1 MGNGAIIKNGD
12 IQVMSAGTGI
22 THSEFNANK
31 DKPVKVLQIWL
42 FPNKRNLVPRYD
54 LATFFEY
61 PLKKKNEFYQILSPS
76 ENDQGVWIHQNA
88 WFSMADF
95 TKRNTAR
102 VQTKI
107 ERQMVFT
114 HF

>member
-1 MGNGAIIKNGD
+1 MEIITIPLEGDLEHKDSMGNGAIIKNGD

-54 LATFFEY
+54 QLSLSTLEKRTNSIKFYHHRRMIKVFGFIKMHGLAW
-61 PLKKKNEFYQILSPS
+61 LISQKKHS
-76 ENDQGVWIHQNA
+76 
-88 WFSMADF
+88 
-95 TKRNTAR
+95 
-102 VQTKI
+102 
-107 ERQMVFT
+107 
-114 HF
+114 